1 MIVFSAKIECI
12 FFCFLCHIDLIQG
25 KKMFVFV
32 FAFVLIIE
40 LLLSSF
46 PFSFFFD
53 FLFLYYS
60 PYIFIYSSLIHIR
73 CWGPSGLLPGVVM
86 RPVQDPSP
94 SCSLTWAGLGLGVML
109 PTSHLRRHCCL
120 IQDSQ
125 WFSISGLVRCM
136 GWWAA
141 ALFDWLSLP
150 SPTASLRPRMRLA

>member
-73 CWGPSGLLPGVVM
+73 CWGPSGLLPGVAM

-94 SCSLTWAGLGLGVML
+94 VLSIDGGGPWPWRISVML
-109 PTSHLRRHCCL
+109 STSRPRRHRCL
-120 IQDSQ
+120 FTGLSVAFHLWAQVLC
-125 WFSISGLVRCM
+125 GLVR
-136 GWWAA
+136 G
-141 ALFDWLSLP
+141 LTF
-150 SPTASLRPRMRLA
+150 